1 GAEGAGSGAPA
12 DPAGQP
18 AVQLSAEREVVGRPR
33 DGAVEDLQRYWDLVL
48 AEHPDRSADLLDAAA
63 VGRGEVS
70 EQRQGNRAAHAA
82 DTPLTRAA
90 AALWLCERI
99 SASSTICMTR
109 SS

>member
-1 GAEGAGSGAPA
+1 MLG
-12 DPAGQP
+12 
-18 AVQLSAEREVVGRPR
+18 AEREVVGRAAATAPSNTSSATGISSAR
-33 DGAVEDLQRYWDLVL
+33 KSA
-48 AEHPDRSADLLDAAA
+48 DRTADLLDAAA

-70 EQRQGNRAAHAA
+70 ERRQGERAAHAA

-90 AALWLCERI
+90 AALWLCERM